1 MEGEVVSEEELE
13 DTAVQTEMG
22 IPAVASHPRPELLAE
37 TGAEDTEHLGKKEL
51 VLSPWLR

>member
-1 MEGEVVSEEELE
+1 MVSEEELE